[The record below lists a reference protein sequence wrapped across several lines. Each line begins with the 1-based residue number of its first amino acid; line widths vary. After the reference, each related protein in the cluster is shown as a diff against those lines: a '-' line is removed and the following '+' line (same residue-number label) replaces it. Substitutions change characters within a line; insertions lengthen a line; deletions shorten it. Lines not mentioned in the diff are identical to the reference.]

1 MKKKI
6 LCLLLALLA
15 INLSFSHV
23 VCVEAASGS
32 CGTDGDGSNVTWVLD
47 ESGTLTISGS
57 GKMKS
62 YVSEN
67 APWNKHRDQI
77 KSVTIGPD
85 VTSIGKN
92 AFSTYTSLETFFY
105 KEGLSLTNASIPS
118 KTAKIAYNVIG
129 QSDKI
134 EVTLVST
141 SQDVT
146 IKCNAMGEGYKI
158 INVGGEITLEHT
170 FSDTWSSDGNV
181 HWKLCSVCSERQ
193 NEGLHSFEQKSNSDN
208 HWEECNVCNKKQ
220 NEEAHSFKQKSDSDK
235 HWKVCSVCGAIED
248 KAKHTW
254 DNGIVIKGATC
265 TEAGTRLYTCTKC
278 NVTKNETIPA
288 LEHTLSNTWSSDDFN
303 HWKECSVCGAI
314 EDKAKHTWDNGIY
327 KVATCTEAGTER
339 YTCTDCNA
347 TKEETISD
355 VLGHAFFQKNF
366 DPTADNL
373 GGTKYTCIR
382 CGYECWKN
390 LTRDSAY
397 SQTLMPDGE
406 TVYRYCTRNGLAAET
421 TVDVGDGQVLKVFLQ
436 DPLGVLKKKDSD
448 VLGISVKYVEKG
460 SARYNELMSQV
471 DGDHPIEHINF
482 FEVYPTVNGIPETG
496 TLNGSVYMEYEIPEG
511 WDESDLEMILVR
523 DGDDQEF
530 DEKVLEIDGKKY
542 LAMWKNHFSPYAMI
556 DKLTDEEKAAL
567 IAQQIENMSSANSG
581 ESADN
586 SKYLSS
592 QVRTGDNSSSVALMS
607 SAMLITSW
615 LFVKVYVKEKAKYQK
630 ALI

>member
-47 ESGTLTISGS
+47 ESGTLTISGL
-57 GKMKS
+57 GEMGS
-62 YVSEN
+62 YTSRK
-67 APWNKHRDQI
+67 APWNKHRDKI
-77 KSVTIGPD
+77 RSVTIGPGVTSIGNYAFKSCTSLTSVTIPES

-92 AFSTYTSLETFFY
+92 AFSTCTSLETFFY
-105 KEGLSLTNASIPS
+105 KEGLNLKNASIPS
-118 KTAKIAYNVIG
+118 ETAKIAYEVN
-129 QSDKI
+129 SHLDKI

-158 INVGGEITLEHT
+158 TDVGSGITLEHT

-181 HWKLCSVCSERQ
+181 HWKLCSVCGAIKDEA
-193 NEGLHSFEQKSNSDN
+193 EHTWDN
-208 HWEECNVCNKKQ
+208 GEDTKKATCTEAGTKLYTCTECNATKCETISAKG
-220 NEEAHSFKQKSDSDK
+220 HTLSDTWSSDGFN

-265 TEAGTRLYTCTKC
+265 TEAGT
-278 NVTKNETIPA
+278 
-288 LEHTLSNTWSSDDFN
+288 
-303 HWKECSVCGAI
+303 
-314 EDKAKHTWDNGIY
+314 
-327 KVATCTEAGTER
+327 ER
-339 YTCTDCNA
+339 YTCAKCNA
-347 TKEETISD
+347 TKEEPI
-355 VLGHAFFQKNF
+355 VALGHDDSYETFR
-366 DPTADNL
+366 PTADNL

-436 DPLGVLKKKDSD
+436 DPLGVLKKNDSD

-471 DGDHPIEHINF
+471 DGDHPIEHINL